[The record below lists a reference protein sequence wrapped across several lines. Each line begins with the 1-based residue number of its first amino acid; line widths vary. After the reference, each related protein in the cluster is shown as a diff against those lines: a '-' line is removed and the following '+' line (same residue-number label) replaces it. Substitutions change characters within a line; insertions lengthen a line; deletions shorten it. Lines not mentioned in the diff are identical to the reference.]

1 MIDYTIA
8 TKLKDALLEHHELS
22 DFHSITPEIV
32 ATRII
37 HEAGLST
44 AYVPLAKTT
53 RKDCRDFDM
62 HLAVVDRREK
72 PHGLVEFS
80 TDPDRPT
87 KIYSLSE
94 LQPMTRYVGELMTCT
109 LTELWWSAPDFFY
122 AIASIIA
129 PSWRAHPRHEGGRS
143 GWGAQDRAAMARA
156 FDEFWTPRTTIEP
169 TVIVPPKKL
178 RFTQITTLPLTP
190 AAAGDD

>member
-22 DFHSITPEIV
+22 DFHSVTPENV

-53 RKDCRDFDM
+53 RKDCRDFGM
-62 HLAVVDRREK
+62 YLAVVDRRNK
-72 PHGLVEFS
+72 PHNRAEFS
-80 TDPDRPT
+80 TGPDSPT
-87 KIYSLSE
+87 KVYSLSE
-94 LQPMTRYVGELMTCT
+94 LQPMTRYVGQLMTCN
-109 LTELWWSAPDFFY
+109 LTQLWWAAPGFFGDM
-122 AIASIIA
+122 ASILA
-129 PSWRAHPRHEGGRS
+129 PSWRCYSDHEGGRS
-143 GWGAQDRAAMARA
+143 GWGAQDRAAMVRA
-156 FDEFWTPRTTIEP
+156 FDEFWTPKTTIEP

-178 RFTQITTLPLTP
+178 CFTQITTLPLAP

>member
-8 TKLKDALLEHHELS
+8 TKLKDALLEHRELS
-22 DFHSITPEIV
+22 DFHSIAPEIV

-37 HEAGLST
+37 HKAGLST

-53 RKDCRDFDM
+53 RKDCHVFDM

-87 KIYSLSE
+87 KVYSLSD
-94 LQPMTRYVGELMTCT
+94 LQPMTRYVGELMTCD
-109 LTELWWSAPDFFY
+109 LAKLWWAAMGFFDDM
-122 AIASIIA
+122 ASILA
-129 PSWRAHPRHEGGRS
+129 PSWRCYSDHEGGRS

-178 RFTQITTLPLTP
+178 RFTRITTLPLAP
-190 AAAGDD
+190 AAAGEN